1 MNKNPNHISSLL
13 IENFKSVKHLEISPR
28 RINIFVGKPNVG
40 KSNILE
46 AISMLSNTS
55 TINDVVRFSHTYQLF
70 YDNDV
75 TQPVK
80 IFTNLISAILS
91 SENQS
96 TGFRYLIGN
105 VGKIIEATLKLIE
118 DGNFFSL
125 NDSISPQ
132 VKINNQNLSIN
143 RKIIDELG
151 KIYHHESY
159 GINLE
164 SNIKRYSFSSRSS
177 ALSNSFNSG
186 FLNPPHGD
194 NLFTILST
202 NKSLRQDVVSFF
214 EEYGLEFLIDQ
225 ANKTFEIQK
234 RIDGLSYK
242 YSYDLIADTLK
253 RIIFYLAAIKSNK
266 NAVIL
271 LEEPEAHCFPPY
283 IARIAKEV
291 IEAETNQFF
300 IATHSPYLLNTIIE
314 NSKFEDIAVYVS
326 SFSDY
331 QTKVRKLTDEE
342 LTEMLDF
349 GTDVFFNY
357 DAFVE

>member
-1 MNKNPNHISSLL
+1 MNNNSNHINSLL
-13 IENFKSVKHLEISPR
+13 IENFKSIKKLEIEPK

-46 AISMLSNTS
+46 ALSMLSNTS
-55 TINDVVRFSHTYQLF
+55 TISDVVRFTHTYQLF
-70 YDNDV
+70 YDSDV
-75 TQPVK
+75 TQPIKVL
-80 IFTNLISAILS
+80 TNLLS
-91 SENQS
+91 SSLLKEKKRI
-96 TGFRYLIGN
+96 GFEYIIGRQLSEVEYGFMSIQGVKPN
-105 VGKIIEATLKLIE
+105 KLNPNFDKILERHRV
-118 DGNFFSL
+118 
-125 NDSISPQ
+125 ND
-132 VKINNQNLSIN
+132 
-143 RKIIDELG
+143 LG
-151 KIYHHESY
+151 KVEGSRPEEQ
-159 GINLE
+159 NE
-164 SNIKRYSFSSRSS
+164 SNIKRYSFDTKSN
-177 ALSNSFNSG
+177 ALSNSFNSS

-202 NKSLRQDVVSFF
+202 NKSLRQDVASFF

-234 RIDGLSYK
+234 RIDGVSYK

-253 RIIFYLAAIKSNK
+253 RIIFYLAAIKSNT
-266 NAVIL
+266 NSVIL

-283 IARIAKEV
+283 IARIAKEI

-314 NSKFEDIAVYVS
+314 NTKFDDLAVYVS

-331 QTKVRKLTDEE
+331 QTKVRKLSEEE

>member
-1 MNKNPNHISSLL
+1 MNNNSNHINSLL
-13 IENFKSVKHLEISPR
+13 IENFKSIKKLEIEPK

-46 AISMLSNTS
+46 ALSMLSNTS
-55 TINDVVRFSHTYQLF
+55 TISDVVRFTHTYQLF
-70 YDNDV
+70 YDSDV
-75 TQPVK
+75 SQPLK
-80 IFTNLISAILS
+80 IFTNLLSAIFLKEKQGLGFEYLLGS
-91 SENQS
+91 DNMNLDSWHTSIVEGNYQGTPFPFEGMDHKLEEHIKLQRIGVDEFGRFNNTHSLGNIS
-96 TGFRYLIGN
+96 T
-105 VGKIIEATLKLIE
+105 
-118 DGNFFSL
+118 
-125 NDSISPQ
+125 
-132 VKINNQNLSIN
+132 
-143 RKIIDELG
+143 
-151 KIYHHESY
+151 
-159 GINLE
+159 
-164 SNIKRYSFSSRSS
+164 NIRRYSFSSKSS
-177 ALSNSFNSG
+177 ALSNSFNSS

-202 NKSLRQDVVSFF
+202 NKSLRQDVASFF

-234 RIDGLSYK
+234 RIDGVSYK

-253 RIIFYLAAIKSNK
+253 RIIFYLAAIKSNT
-266 NAVIL
+266 NSVIL

-283 IARIAKEV
+283 IARIAKEI

-314 NSKFEDIAVYVS
+314 NTKFDDLAVYVS

>member
-1 MNKNPNHISSLL
+1 MNSNPYHISSLL
-13 IENFKSVKHLEISPR
+13 IENFKSVKHLEINPR

-75 TQPVK
+75 TQPIK
-80 IFTNLISAILS
+80 ILTNLLSATLFKAKRNPGFQFLFGSDSNILES
-91 SENQS
+91 VFTSILDEKKLGLEDNFHVLDRMSLDLNIANFGVDELGRFSQNE
-96 TGFRYLIGN
+96 LIGN
-105 VGKIIEATLKLIE
+105 I
-118 DGNFFSL
+118 
-125 NDSISPQ
+125 
-132 VKINNQNLSIN
+132 
-143 RKIIDELG
+143 
-151 KIYHHESY
+151 
-159 GINLE
+159 E
-164 SNIKRYSFSSRSS
+164 SNIKRYSFSSKTS
-177 ALSNSFNSG
+177 ALSHSFNSS

-225 ANKTFEIQK
+225 VNKTFEIQK

-283 IARIAKEV
+283 IARIAKEI
-291 IEAETNQFF
+291 IEAESNQFF

-331 QTKVRKLTDEE
+331 QTKVRKLSDEE

>member
-1 MNKNPNHISSLL
+1 MNSNPYHISSLL
-13 IENFKSVKHLEISPR
+13 IENFKSVKHLEINPR

-46 AISMLSNTS
+46 ALSMLSNTS

-70 YDNDV
+70 YDNEV
-75 TQPVK
+75 TQPIK
-80 IFTNLISAILS
+80 LFTNLLSATLFK
-91 SENQS
+91 EKQGL
-96 TGFRYLIGN
+96 GFEYLIG
-105 VGKIIEATLKLIE
+105 
-118 DGNFFSL
+118 S
-125 NDSISPQ
+125 DSM
-132 VKINNQNLSIN
+132 
-143 RKIIDELG
+143 
-151 KIYHHESY
+151 
-159 GINLE
+159 NLE
-164 SNIKRYSFSSRSS
+164 SWYTSIVEGSYQGTQFPIEGIDDKLVEHIQLKRIGVDEFGRFNNTQVFGNIISNIRRYSFSSRSS
-177 ALSNSFNSG
+177 ALSNSFNSS

-283 IARIAKEV
+283 IARIAKEI
-291 IEAETNQFF
+291 IEAESNQFF

-331 QTKVRKLTDEE
+331 QTKVRKLSDEE

-349 GTDVFFNY
+349 GTDVFFIY